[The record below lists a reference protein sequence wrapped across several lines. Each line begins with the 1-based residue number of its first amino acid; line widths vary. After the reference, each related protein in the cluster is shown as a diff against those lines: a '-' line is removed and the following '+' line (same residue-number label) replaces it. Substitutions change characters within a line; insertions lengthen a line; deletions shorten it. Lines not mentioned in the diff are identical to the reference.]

1 MLFDEF
7 LRRFRYVSRS
17 YNKIEHSHS
26 YLFRFF
32 LFDKLHKEKKTMFI
46 SSYKRS
52 IQFLNAR
59 FVHHCVSNFI

>member
-32 LFDKLHKEKKTMFI
+32 LFDKLHKEKKQCLSLLTSEAF
-46 SSYKRS
+46 S
-52 IQFLNAR
+52 F
-59 FVHHCVSNFI
+59 